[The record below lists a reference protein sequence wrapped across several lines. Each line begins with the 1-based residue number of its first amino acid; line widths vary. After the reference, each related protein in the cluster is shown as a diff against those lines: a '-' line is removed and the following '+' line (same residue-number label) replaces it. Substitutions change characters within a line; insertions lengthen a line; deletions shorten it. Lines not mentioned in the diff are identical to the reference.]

1 MRDSQIAPLL
11 NKFRRRTNLKV
22 FNEKIKSTETLS
34 ENIELTVCY
43 KILFENDIKFES
55 GVDVRKYLKQVKL
68 PISLNLCASFDVLPS
83 NKSSKYGNEII
94 VPYLK
99 KSKKGRKKVLL
110 PLIFFAASLIYVGNI
125 LLLFGWAASK

>member
-43 KILFENDIKFES
+43 KILFENNIKFES

-83 NKSSKYGNEII
+83 NKSTKYGKEFI
-94 VPYLK
+94 V
-99 KSKKGRKKVLL
+99 RFIKKVREAANKF
-110 PLIFFAASLIYVGNI
+110 IF
-125 LLLFGWAASK
+125 